1 MQRFTYDL
9 LHDVTE
15 DTEIIQSSETVRSMQ
30 LPAFATD
37 TQRRELFLEIMDA
50 LDDVSFTVQRLRLD
64 VGKDFLTLRR
74 ELGGGWSNEEH
85 GHSFETPLPMTG
97 VMNDLNNAIDA
108 ELEEIRTK
116 LERDGSKTPKT
127 KKDDAQ

>member
-30 LPAFATD
+30 LPAYATD
-37 TQRRELFLEIMDA
+37 AQRKELFLEIMDA
-50 LDDVSFTVQRLRLD
+50 LDDVSFTAQRLRLD
-64 VGKDFLTLRR
+64 VGKDFITLRR
-74 ELGGGWSNEEH
+74 ELGGGWNDEEH
-85 GHSFETPLPMTG
+85 GDAFETPVPMTG

-108 ELEEIRTK
+108 ELEDIRNK
-116 LERDGSKTPKT
+116 LE
-127 KKDDAQ
+127 KDKSVITTNEKDNAQ

>member
-30 LPAFATD
+30 LPAYATD
-37 TQRRELFLEIMDA
+37 AQRKELFLEIMDA
-50 LDDVSFTVQRLRLD
+50 LDDVSFTAQRLRLD
-64 VGKDFLTLRR
+64 VGKDFITLRR
-74 ELGGGWSNEEH
+74 ELGGGWSDEEH
-85 GHSFETPLPMTG
+85 GDAFETPVPMTG

-108 ELEEIRTK
+108 ELEDIRNK
-116 LERDGSKTPKT
+116 LE
-127 KKDDAQ
+127 KDKSVITTNEKDNAR

>member
-30 LPAFATD
+30 LPAYATD
-37 TQRRELFLEIMDA
+37 AQRKELFLEIMDA
-50 LDDVSFTVQRLRLD
+50 LDDVSFTAQRLRLV
-64 VGKDFLTLRR
+64 VGKDFITLRR
-74 ELGGGWSNEEH
+74 ELGGGWSDEDH
-85 GHSFETPLPMTG
+85 GNAFESPVPMTG

-108 ELEEIRTK
+108 ELEDIRNK
-116 LERDGSKTPKT
+116 LEKSKSDTT
-127 KKDDAQ
+127 TNKKDNSQ

>member
-15 DTEIIQSSETVRSMQ
+15 DTEIIQSSETVRSIQ
-30 LPAFATD
+30 LPAYATD

-50 LDDVSFTVQRLRLD
+50 LDDVSFTTQRLRLD
-64 VGKDFLTLRR
+64 VGKDFVTLRR

-85 GHSFETPLPMTG
+85 GYSFETPLPMTG

-108 ELEEIRTK
+108 ELDEIRTK
-116 LERDGSKTPKT
+116 LERDESKTTKD
-127 KKDDAQ
+127 KKDNAQ

>member
-30 LPAFATD
+30 LPAYATD
-37 TQRRELFLEIMDA
+37 AQRKELFLEIMDA
-50 LDDVSFTVQRLRLD
+50 LDDVSFTAQRLRLD
-64 VGKDFLTLRR
+64 VGKDFITLRR

-85 GHSFETPLPMTG
+85 GNSFETPLPMTG
-97 VMNDLNNAIDA
+97 VVNDLNNAIDA
-108 ELEEIRTK
+108 ALEDMSNNLQKDKSETTT
-116 LERDGSKTPKT
+116 S

>member
-30 LPAFATD
+30 LPAYATD

-50 LDDVSFTVQRLRLD
+50 LDDVSFTAQRLRLD
-64 VGKDFLTLRR
+64 VGRDFVTIRR

-85 GHSFETPLPMTG
+85 GYSFETPLPMTG

-108 ELEEIRTK
+108 ELDEIRTK
-116 LERDGSKTPKT
+116 LERNESKTT
-127 KKDDAQ
+127 KDNAQ

>member
-30 LPAFATD
+30 LPAYATD
-37 TQRRELFLEIMDA
+37 SQRRELFLEIMDA
-50 LDDVSFTVQRLRLD
+50 IDDVSFTAQRLRLD
-64 VGKDFLTLRR
+64 VGKDFIIIRR

-85 GHSFETPLPMTG
+85 GYSFETPLPMTG

-108 ELEEIRTK
+108 ELDEIRTK
-116 LERDGSKTPKT
+116 SEEGKSKTPKDE
-127 KKDDAQ
+127 KDNAQ

>member
-30 LPAFATD
+30 LPAYATD

-50 LDDVSFTVQRLRLD
+50 LDDVSFTAQRLRLD
-64 VGKDFLTLRR
+64 VGKDFVTLRQ

-85 GHSFETPLPMTG
+85 GYSFETPLPMTG

-108 ELEEIRTK
+108 ELDEIRTK
-116 LERDGSKTPKT
+116 LEKGESKTPKDE
-127 KKDDAQ
+127 KDNAQ

>member
-30 LPAFATD
+30 LPAYATD
-37 TQRRELFLEIMDA
+37 AQRKELFLEIMDA
-50 LDDVSFTVQRLRLD
+50 LDDVSFTAQRLRLD
-64 VGKDFLTLRR
+64 VGKDFITLRR
-74 ELGGGWSNEEH
+74 ELGGGWNDEEH
-85 GHSFETPLPMTG
+85 GDAFESPVPMTG

-108 ELEEIRTK
+108 ELEDIRNK
-116 LERDGSKTPKT
+116 LE
-127 KKDDAQ
+127 KDKSVITTNEKDNAR

>member
-15 DTEIIQSSETVRSMQ
+15 DTEIIQSSETVRSIQ
-30 LPAFATD
+30 LPAYATD

-50 LDDVSFTVQRLRLD
+50 LDDVSFTAQRLRLD
-64 VGKDFLTLRR
+64 VGKDFITLRR

-85 GHSFETPLPMTG
+85 GYSFETLLPMTG

-108 ELEEIRTK
+108 ELDEIRTR
-116 LERDGSKTPKT
+116 LEKGESKTPKDE
-127 KKDDAQ
+127 KDNAQ

>member
-9 LHDVTE
+9 IHDVTE

-30 LPAFATD
+30 LPAYATD
-37 TQRRELFLEIMDA
+37 SQRRELFLEIMDA
-50 LDDVSFTVQRLRLD
+50 IDDVSFTAQRLRLD
-64 VGKDFLTLRR
+64 VGKDFITLRR

-85 GHSFETPLPMTG
+85 GYSFETPLPMTG

-108 ELEEIRTK
+108 ELDEIRTK
-116 LERDGSKTPKT
+116 LERNESKTPNDE
-127 KKDDAQ
+127 KDNAR

>member
-30 LPAFATD
+30 LPAYATD
-37 TQRRELFLEIMDA
+37 SQRRELFLEIMDA
-50 LDDVSFTVQRLRLD
+50 IDDVSFTAQRLRLD
-64 VGKDFLTLRR
+64 VGKDFIIIRR

-85 GHSFETPLPMTG
+85 GYSFETPLPMTG

-108 ELEEIRTK
+108 ELDEIRTK
-116 LERDGSKTPKT
+116 LERGESKTPKDE
-127 KKDDAQ
+127 KDNAQ

>member
-30 LPAFATD
+30 LPAYATD

-50 LDDVSFTVQRLRLD
+50 IDDVSFTAQRLRLD
-64 VGKDFLTLRR
+64 VGKDFVTLRR
-74 ELGGGWSNEEH
+74 ELGGGWSNKEH
-85 GHSFETPLPMTG
+85 GYSFETPLPMTG

-108 ELEEIRTK
+108 ELDEIRTK
-116 LERDGSKTPKT
+116 LEKGESKTPKDE
-127 KKDDAQ
+127 KDNAQ

>member
-30 LPAFATD
+30 LPAYATD

-50 LDDVSFTVQRLRLD
+50 LDDVSFTAQRLRLD
-64 VGKDFLTLRR
+64 VGKDFITLRR

-85 GHSFETPLPMTG
+85 GYSFETPLPMTG

-108 ELEEIRTK
+108 ELDEIRTK
-116 LERDGSKTPKT
+116 LERDESKTTKD
-127 KKDDAQ
+127 KKDNAQ

>member
-30 LPAFATD
+30 LPAYATD
-37 TQRRELFLEIMDA
+37 AQRKELFLEIMDA
-50 LDDVSFTVQRLRLD
+50 LDDVYFTAQRLRLD
-64 VGKDFLTLRR
+64 VGKDFITLRR
-74 ELGGGWSNEEH
+74 ELGGGWNDEKH
-85 GHSFETPLPMTG
+85 GDAFENPVPMTG

-108 ELEEIRTK
+108 ELDEIRTK
-116 LERDGSKTPKT
+116 LERDESKTTKD
-127 KKDDAQ
+127 KKDNAQ